1 VLLNSCVHIERLSSL
16 IHPTAIIADSAKLDE
31 NVQIGAYSIIGENV
45 EIAADTVVGPH
56 VVINGHTIIGKNNHF
71 YQFSSIGEAN
81 QDKKYAGE
89 PTRTQI
95 GDNNIFRECCTVHR
109 GTIQDQGITRI
120 GNDNLVMC
128 YTHIAHDCQIGN
140 EVILAN
146 NTTLAGHVHIGDW
159 AIMGGFSMVHQFVH
173 VGAHAFSAIN
183 GIVLKDIPPYVMAE
197 GRPSVPRAINS
208 EGLKRRGFSA
218 ESITAIRRAFKIIY
232 RRKLSLEEAVAMI
245 TDMAE
250 EFPELACMPEFIK
263 ASNRGI
269 IR

>member
-1 VLLNSCVHIERLSSL
+1 MPIERLSSL
-16 IHPTAIIADSAKLDE
+16 IHPTAIIADSARLDE
-31 NVQIGAYSIIGENV
+31 NVQVGPYSIIGENV
-45 EIAADTVVGPH
+45 EIDTGTIVGPH
-56 VVINGHTIIGKNNHF
+56 VVINGHTIIGKKNHF

-89 PTRTQI
+89 PTRTHI

-109 GTIQDQGITRI
+109 GTVQDQGITNI

-128 YTHIAHDCQIGN
+128 YTHIAHDCQIGSQ
-140 EVILAN
+140 VILAN

-197 GRPSVPRAINS
+197 GRPAVPRAINT

-218 ESITAIRRAFKIIY
+218 ESITNIRRAFKIIY
-232 RRKLSLEEAVAMI
+232 RRKLHLDEAI
-245 TDMAE
+245 TTIKDMSV
-250 EFPELACMPEFIK
+250 EFPELACIPEFIN
-263 ASNRGI
+263 ASTRGI